1 MATDFQGLR
10 VYGAK
15 DDKRTLETVEFL
27 FRSPSSPSFLSR
39 STKWRASG
47 RAFALRATWLSWA

>member
-10 VYGAK
+10 VHGAK

-27 FRSPSSPSFLSR
+27 FRNGVPHHWMNIAGGPC
-39 STKWRASG
+39 
-47 RAFALRATWLSWA
+47 